1 MPRKDYKRLRGLA
14 NNRRTLLTYVGYN
27 SIRGFRRDNAYTTN
41 DAAYRDILDLYNQQI
56 DQLNQQAE
64 QDRRQAQAVA
74 RQQTNNRNKYIRGVT
89 KRINQVEA
97 SNTTADTG
105 IPIDLD
111 QLGNIKYLLAKL
123 RPQNRKYYFKSGQRI
138 YMLNAATI
146 KKLEDILN
154 NKVTIL
160 TLEYESGREIITAI
174 EESGDLSLHILP
186 QQVGNGM
193 VEGGLFPYTHNL
205 NNLDIKKYAIY
216 HKDTNWGDELND
228 NNCFI
233 TSLKCAGI
241 DTSKAEEYVKNQF
254 VPIRYLKDIALKLNI
269 YITLKSLGGKKV
281 IRKYGNPENK
291 LVELGLIEKHYF
303 LIEPTNF
310 TSFSI
315 RNYFNTHKNGM
326 VGDLPRWNEITS
338 FEKDGKIKR
347 VSTLP
352 RLSSYDLIKLLVEL
366 KETHLSI
373 FVGVEVYKM
382 NNFKK
387 YEEDIFT
394 SLEYNNSIYEK
405 RWNKHT
411 QEVEEINP
419 DGELTLN
426 EEIKENKKKIIA
438 DIIYFDFETTTKRN
452 DKVVVNHTPYCCFT
466 NKNDIGY
473 WGENCGKQL
482 LDDLCNR
489 YGFKPSEEPEE
500 REYEVLILIAHNS
513 GYDFRFILKYLNN
526 VETIEKGNGL
536 MWATCDYWN
545 RFGKRIKIEVRDSL
559 KMINMP
565 LRKFG
570 DAFKL
575 KVKKEIMPYD
585 LYTEENIVLGF
596 IDKEECLSFVK
607 PEEHKEYLKNCKEWD
622 CIVDNKINILRY
634 AGKYCYMDCI
644 TLKAGYEK
652 FQFLCKEAIK
662 LNPINYVS
670 LASMSHDYLVRQ
682 GCYKEVLKMC
692 GIPRAFIQK
701 CIVGGRTMCAENK
714 KHHIKDKLLADF
726 DAVSLYPSGMARMT
740 GFLKGKPKIITNF
753 EPHKY
758 DGYFICIRVKKINK
772 RLQFPLCSYIDEK
785 GVRVFTNDLDGRII
799 YIDKVGLEDFI
810 HYQQAEY
817 EFINGYYYDEGHN
830 TQIKET
836 IQYLFTQRLKYK
848 KEDNPLQLVFKECMN
863 SSYGKSYMKPIDSD
877 IQYVKTDDF
886 VKFVNR
892 QFNYIKQATLLANGK
907 KYKIVMMKPVNKHYN
922 NAHIGVEILS
932 ITKRIMNEVMCLA
945 EDLKLNI
952 YYQDTDS
959 IHIDDKDIQTLA
971 QEYKNIHNKELIGKG
986 MGQFHT
992 DFNMEKAKGEIYAVE
1007 SIFLGKKCYVDKL
1020 KSVDADGKDIYD
1032 YHIRMKGVPEDSIL
1046 YKAEK
1051 EYDSDVIKMY
1061 KDLYDGKELIFNLLA
1076 VKPKFDMKK
1085 DMTIQSKEKFDRAIS
1100 FVSDE
1105 IKIQRKKEKKLLAKK

>member
-1 MPRKDYKRLRGLA
+1 MPRNQYTRLRGLA
-14 NNRRTLLTYVGYN
+14 NNKKTLLNFIGYN
-27 SIRGFRRDNAYTTN
+27 SIRGFRSDNAGYNSN
-41 DAAYRDILDLYNQQI
+41 DAAYRDILDFYNQQI

-64 QDRRQAQAVA
+64 QNRRQVQTQL
-74 RQQTNNRNKYIRGVT
+74 RQQTTNRNRYIKT
-89 KRINQVEA
+89 ITNQVNRIEA
-97 SNTTADTG
+97 SNNTTDTS

-111 QLGNIKYLLAKL
+111 QLDNIKYLLAKL
-123 RPQNRKYYFKSGQRI
+123 RPQNRRYYFMSGQRI

-146 KKLEDILN
+146 RRLEDLLN
-154 NKVTIL
+154 NRVTTI
-160 TLEYESGREIITAI
+160 TTEYESGREIIVAI
-174 EESGDLSLHILP
+174 EESRDLSLHILP
-186 QQVGNGM
+186 RVTGNGL
-193 VEGGLFPYTHNL
+193 VEGGLFPYNHNL
-205 NNLDIKKYAIY
+205 DNLDIKRYAIY
-216 HKDTNWGDELND
+216 HKNTKWGDELND

-241 DTSKAEEYVKNQF
+241 DTTKAEEYIKNQF
-254 VPIRYLKDIALKLNI
+254 IPIRYLKDIALKLNI
-269 YITLKSLGGKKV
+269 YITLKTLGGKKV
-281 IRKYGNPENK
+281 IRKYGNPEHK
-291 LVELGLIEKHYF
+291 LIPLGLIEKHYF

-315 RNYFNTHKNGM
+315 RNYFREIKGNKL
-326 VGDLPRWNEITS
+326 GDLNRWNEITEI
-338 FEKDGKIKR
+338 EKDGKIKR
-347 VSTLP
+347 KSTYP
-352 RLSSYDLIKLLVEL
+352 RLDSYDLIKLLIDL
-366 KETHLSI
+366 KTTHLSV
-373 FVGVEVYKM
+373 FVGVEIYKM

-394 SLEYNNSIYEK
+394 SLEYNDSIYEK
-405 RWNKHT
+405 RYNPETHR
-411 QEVEEINP
+411 VEEINP
-419 DGELTLN
+419 DGELTRN
-426 EEIKENKKKIIA
+426 EAIKENTKKIIA
-438 DIIYFDFETTTKRN
+438 SVIYFDFETTTKRN
-452 DKVVVNHTPYCCFT
+452 DKLVVNHTPYCCFT
-466 NKNDIGY
+466 NQNDIGY

-482 LDDLCNR
+482 LDDLCKR
-489 YGFKPSEEPEE
+489 YGFIPSEEPDE
-500 REYEVLILIAHNS
+500 REYEVLVLIAHNS

-545 RFGKRIKIEVRDSL
+545 YGKRIKIEVRDSL

-565 LRKFG
+565 LKKFG

-585 LYTEENIVLGF
+585 LYTEENIVSGF
-596 IDKEECLSFVK
+596 IDKDECLSFVK
-607 PEEHKEYLKNCKEWD
+607 EEEHPEYLKNCKEWD

-652 FQFLCKEAIK
+652 FQYLCKKAIY
-662 LNPINYVS
+662 LDPLNYVS
-670 LASMSHDYLVRQ
+670 LASMANDYLVRQ
-682 GCYKEVLKMC
+682 GCYEGVLKMC

-753 EPHKY
+753 EPDKY
-758 DGYFICIRVKKINK
+758 DGYFICIRIKKVNK
-772 RLQFPLCSYIDEK
+772 RLQFPLCSYVDEK
-785 GVRVFTNDLDGRII
+785 GVRIFTNDLEGRII
-799 YIDKVGLEDFI
+799 YIDKIGLEDFI
-810 HYQQAEY
+810 HYQEAEY
-817 EFINGYYYDEGHN
+817 EFINGYYYDQGHN
-830 TQIKET
+830 PQIKET

-863 SSYGKSYMKPIDSD
+863 SSYGKSYMKPIESD
-877 IQYVKTDDF
+877 IEYIKTEDF
-886 VKFVNR
+886 VTFVNR
-892 QFNYIKQATLLANGK
+892 HFNYIKQATLLANGK
-907 KYKIVMMKPVNKHYN
+907 KYKIVLMKPVNKHYN

-945 EDLKLNI
+945 EELKLSI

-971 QEYKNIHNKELIGKG
+971 EEYKNIHNKELIGKG

-1020 KSVDADGKDIYD
+1020 KSVDAEGKDIYD

-1046 YKAEK
+1046 YKAET
-1051 EYDSDVIKMY
+1051 EYGGDIIKMY
-1061 KDLYDGKELIFNLLA
+1061 KELYDGKEIIYNLLA
-1076 VKPKFDMKK
+1076 VRPKFDMKK
-1085 DMTIQSKEKFDRAIS
+1085 DMTIQSKVKFDRAIS

-1105 IKIQRKKEKKLLAKK
+1105 IKLQRKKDKKLLLKK